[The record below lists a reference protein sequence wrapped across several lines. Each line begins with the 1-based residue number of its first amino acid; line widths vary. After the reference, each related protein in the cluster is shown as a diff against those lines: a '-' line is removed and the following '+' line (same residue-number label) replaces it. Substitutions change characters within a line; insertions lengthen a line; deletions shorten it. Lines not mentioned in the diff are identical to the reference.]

1 VVDPENYLLY
11 LLQLMIQNKASD
23 IYFTYGE
30 EPALRI
36 YGDVLRIT
44 TTPKLED
51 TTLEAIANLLMT
63 EEDQDLYKANLSC
76 DL

>member
-1 VVDPENYLLY
+1 
-11 LLQLMIQNKASD
+11 
-23 IYFTYGE
+23 
-30 EPALRI
+30 
-36 YGDVLRIT
+36 VLRVT

-51 TTLEAIANLLMT
+51 PTLEAIANLLMT